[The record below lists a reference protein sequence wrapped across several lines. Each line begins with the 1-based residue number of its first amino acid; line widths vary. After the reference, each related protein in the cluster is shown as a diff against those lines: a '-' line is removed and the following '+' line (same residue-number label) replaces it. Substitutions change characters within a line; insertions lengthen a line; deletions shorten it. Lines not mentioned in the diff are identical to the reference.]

1 MFQQKQWKNMSK
13 QMILVSLQ
21 FLLATTTMLLRWENC
36 SGFPIAHTLVV
47 NDRSGACANN
57 FGHQRKTSERNIRD
71 KRSFQSP
78 TLPFSL
84 QLPCLLSTSRI
95 AASSPPRVW
104 IEEAEEGFVD
114 DEENLEPG
122 EVCLRSIKSFASG
135 VPLEGAVAAA
145 ASNNRAAPGDTNTA
159 PSIRV
164 DFDIK
169 EEEEEECDRRFLSAG
184 ALVQRPRYDD
194 QPENS
199 NGSHPNSDNTGICN
213 AWVADSLL
221 KEGGPNLQLM
231 GALLVL
237 DDLFLHHLQREREN
251 YHRSMLE
258 HDKNCSSG
266 NNNNNINNKHRTPT
280 ATTNDGNDK
289 NYDDSWAIRA
299 LRNFVVRCGD
309 DDDDDDY
316 EEEDKIETNNTGDR
330 RPWRSTSHV
339 TASAMAASMRGF
351 VPLREMTRIDSVY
364 DARYYYDGDTTG
376 LVLDPSAGFDRY
388 RTCAVEIEI
397 EMEAKAEVKVKGV
410 DDTGSGHLE
419 DGNSSAAAG
428 SIASLLPSEETVAQ
442 HTTKRF
448 TIHRR
453 REGGSQ

>member
-1 MFQQKQWKNMSK
+1 MLMEIDGAMTVAMHHGCCSKSNRMSK

-21 FLLATTTMLLRWENC
+21 LILATTTMLLRWENC
-36 SGFPIAHTLVV
+36 SGFPVTQTFVMH
-47 NDRSGACANN
+47 DRSGAGANN
-57 FGHQRKTSERNIRD
+57 FGYRRKNFEGTIYD
-71 KRSFQSP
+71 KRRFQSP
-78 TLPFSL
+78 TLPCSL
-84 QLPCLLSTSRI
+84 QLPCSSTSGI

-135 VPLEGAVAAA
+135 APLKGEA
-145 ASNNRAAPGDTNTA
+145 ASNNRAAPGDSKA
-159 PSIRV
+159 VPSISIAFEIR
-164 DFDIK
+164 
-169 EEEEEECDRRFLSAG
+169 EEEEECDRRFLSAG

-194 QPENS
+194 EPEN
-199 NGSHPNSDNTGICN
+199 GSGNTSDTNSDTTGICD
-213 AWVADSLL
+213 AWMADSLL

-251 YHRSMLE
+251 YGRSMLE
-258 HDKNCSSG
+258 HERKGSSG
-266 NNNNNINNKHRTPT
+266 NSNSNSKHRTPT
-280 ATTNDGNDK
+280 ATINDDDDI
-289 NYDDSWAIRA
+289 YDDDSWAIRA
-299 LRNFVVRCGD
+299 LRNFVVHCGD
-309 DDDDDDY
+309 
-316 EEEDKIETNNTGDR
+316 EEEEEIIIETNNTDDR

-351 VPLREMTRIDSVY
+351 VPLREMARIDSVY

-376 LVLDPSAGFDRY
+376 LVLDPSVGFDRY
-388 RTCAVEIEI
+388 RSCAV
-397 EMEAKAEVKVKGV
+397 EVKVKG
-410 DDTGSGHLE
+410 DDAGYGHSE
-419 DGNSSAAAG
+419 DSNSAAAG
-428 SIASLLPSEETVAQ
+428 SIANLLPSEETVAR

-453 REGGSQ
+453 RREGPQ